1 MKKDQFILSVL
12 VSNIFSVLN
21 RVSGLFAR
29 RGFNI
34 DSLSVGETD
43 DPKFSRMTIVATGDD
58 YVKNQIVQQLRKL
71 HDIQSVVLLDEN
83 SSVLREH
90 VLIKLNYS
98 NKKDI
103 DAFVESF
110 QANAVFST
118 KDTIIIEIVD
128 DQSVVENFIENAKK
142 FGILEMCRAGALA
155 LAK

>member
-90 VLIKLNYS
+90 ALVKLNYS

-110 QANAVFST
+110 KANAVFST

-128 DQSVVENFIENAKK
+128 DQSVVESFIEKAKK

>member
-58 YVKNQIVQQLRKL
+58 YVKNQIVQQLRNL

-110 QANAVFST
+110 KANAVFST

>member
-1 MKKDQFILSVL
+1 MKKDQFVLSVL

-98 NKKDI
+98 NK
-103 DAFVESF
+103 F
-110 QANAVFST
+110 
-118 KDTIIIEIVD
+118 
-128 DQSVVENFIENAKK
+128 KK
-142 FGILEMCRAGALA
+142 
-155 LAK
+155 

>member
-1 MKKDQFILSVL
+1 MQKPRFVLSVL

-110 QANAVFST
+110 KVNAVFST